1 MKEIYFKTEPA
12 GEIGFGRLNENDI
25 EAIKSLINSKEMKD
39 SDYVEGQNTQKYY
52 RRS

>member
-25 EAIKSLINSKEMKD
+25 EVIKSLINSKEMKD
-39 SDYVEGQNTQKYY
+39 SDYCLLYTSPSP
-52 RRS
+52 RD